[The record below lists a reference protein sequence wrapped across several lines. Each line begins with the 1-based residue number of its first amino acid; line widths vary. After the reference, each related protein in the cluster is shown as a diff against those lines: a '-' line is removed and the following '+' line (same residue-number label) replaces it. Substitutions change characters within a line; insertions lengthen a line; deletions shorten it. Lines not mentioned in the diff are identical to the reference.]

1 MLGIAF
7 AIPAVLFVSYEYLI
21 ILIYFKSNQDHFKKK
36 AKKEKKEIFRSKQE
50 DMAETIR
57 QGGAAATSSEEDA
70 WMLAQWQNDTY
81 RDRDMQ
87 SNAARSMTN
96 TSTLSTHSDFGTFT
110 SVQMKMH
117 PAGLQGL
124 QTSNLRGSPAHMSG
138 AIPPN
143 KEHARAIPGLLSPHP
158 SVPIVVAPSRSA
170 CLPVCMMTRTVFP
183 PPLNI

>member
-1 MLGIAF
+1 LGVAF
-7 AIPAVLFVSYEYLI
+7 AIPAICCQVLQFTSGSGLQPTHTDAFFFNCKFF
-21 ILIYFKSNQDHFKKK
+21 LR
-36 AKKEKKEIFRSKQE
+36 FRSKQE

-57 QGGAAATSSEEDA
+57 HGGAAATSSEEDA
-70 WMLAQWQNDTY
+70 WMLAQWQNDTF

-143 KEHARAIPGLLSPHP
+143 KEHARAIPGLLSSHP
-158 SVPIVVAPSRSA
+158 SAPIVVAPSRSA